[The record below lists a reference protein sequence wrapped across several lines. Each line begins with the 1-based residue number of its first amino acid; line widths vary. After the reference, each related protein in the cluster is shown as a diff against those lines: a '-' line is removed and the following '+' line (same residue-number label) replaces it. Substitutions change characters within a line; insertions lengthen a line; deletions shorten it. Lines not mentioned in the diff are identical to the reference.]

1 MNRALTKYR
10 ENEALIRNDGVYVIS
25 GIFCKA
31 NACVCGKNA
40 FPSRVAARK
49 SLICK
54 RPGNLVDKPLVCQR
68 SVMKRTLFL
77 FLLCCLLPLGAR
89 AEGLWLDG
97 AHAYEGMER
106 SYDMGYSPEEVG
118 NALRVVLP
126 VLSDEAVGEL
136 TAELVYEEPA
146 SAPFA
151 MGYAAQAQRERYSFD
166 GETVEAWV
174 FSFRVPLYRD
184 RLNGEYPFSIAVRG
198 VDAAG
203 NALEARFPLEAVI
216 TGGQENGEVP
226 QLLLMDFRAGDGAWI
241 EAGEEATLSL
251 TLANQS
257 ATRAV
262 ENIAIVF
269 AESTGGLLPARSDT
283 VRVSR
288 LAAGES
294 ALVEIPIRAAMDA
307 EPRAHSVE
315 IRAQGAYGAGKDTS
329 VAEKFTVDVRQ
340 SVRFAHSEAALPVR
354 VTQGDVSSFTITLM
368 NMGKSPLSNAL
379 LTFDVPGLASGG
391 SVLAGDLAPGESKD
405 ATANFRVSSDGA
417 LAGPVSGT
425 VTLSY
430 EDAYGEYYETI
441 LPLSTTIEKKV
452 PLAAASADEEE
463 EAAPFP
469 YLPWSLFAAALIALI
484 VLQTLAR
491 RRIRALEERGL

>member
-1 MNRALTKYR
+1 MRRIEADQIAVMSIHYQFYPLTRFLDTARRLNVSAVDLWAGYPH
-10 ENEALIRNDGVYVIS
+10 LLLDNDWES
-25 GIFCKA
+25 
-31 NACVCGKNA
+31 
-40 FPSRVAARK
+40 AARAVRAAADDRG
-49 SLICK
+49 LRIICCTPEQV
-54 RPGNLVDKPLVCQR
+54 RYPLNLASTEPKVR
-68 SVMKRTLFL
+68 ARTL
-77 FLLCCLLPLGAR
+77 
-89 AEGLWLDG
+89 
-97 AHAYEGMER
+97 
-106 SYDMGYSPEEVG
+106 
-118 NALRVVLP
+118 
-126 VLSDEAVGEL
+126 
-136 TAELVYEEPA
+136 
-146 SAPFA
+146 
-151 MGYAAQAQRERYSFD
+151 
-166 GETVEAWV
+166 
-174 FSFRVPLYRD
+174 
-184 RLNGEYPFSIAVRG
+184 EYLKRG

-251 TLANQS
+251 TLVNQS

-405 ATANFRVSSDGA
+405 ATANFRVSSDEA
-417 LAGPVSGT
+417 LVGPVSGT

-430 EDAYGEYYETI
+430 EDAYGEYYETS
-441 LPLSTTIEKKV
+441 LPLSTTIEKKA

>member
-1 MNRALTKYR
+1 
-10 ENEALIRNDGVYVIS
+10 
-25 GIFCKA
+25 
-31 NACVCGKNA
+31 
-40 FPSRVAARK
+40 
-49 SLICK
+49 
-54 RPGNLVDKPLVCQR
+54 
-68 SVMKRTLFL
+68 MKRTLFL

-118 NALRVVLP
+118 NTLRVVLP
-126 VLSDEAVGEL
+126 VLSDEAVGGL
-136 TAELVYEEPA
+136 TAELLCEEPA

-151 MGYAAQAQRERYSFD
+151 MGYAAQAQRKRYSFA
-166 GETVEAWV
+166 GEAVDAWV

-184 RLNGEYPFSIAVRG
+184 RLNGEYPFFIAVRG

-251 TLANQS
+251 TLVNQS

-269 AESTGGLLPARSDT
+269 AESTGGLFPARSDT

-288 LAAGES
+288 LAAGKS

-315 IRAQGAYGAGKDTS
+315 IRAQGAYGAGEDTS

-405 ATANFRVSSDGA
+405 ATANFRVSSDEA
-417 LAGPVSGT
+417 LVGPVSGT

-430 EDAYGEYYETI
+430 EDAYGEYYETS
-441 LPLSTTIEKKV
+441 LPLSTTIEKKA
-452 PLAAASADEEE
+452 PLAAASANEEE

>member
-1 MNRALTKYR
+1 
-10 ENEALIRNDGVYVIS
+10 
-25 GIFCKA
+25 
-31 NACVCGKNA
+31 
-40 FPSRVAARK
+40 
-49 SLICK
+49 
-54 RPGNLVDKPLVCQR
+54 
-68 SVMKRTLFL
+68 MKRTIFL

-106 SYDMGYSPEEVG
+106 SYDMGYAPEEVG
-118 NALRVVLP
+118 NTLRVVLP
-126 VLSDEAVGEL
+126 VLSDEAVGGL
-136 TAELVYEEPA
+136 TAELLCEEPA

-151 MGYAAQAQRERYSFD
+151 TGYAAQAQRKSHSFA
-166 GETVEAWV
+166 GEAVDAWV

-251 TLANQS
+251 TLVNQS

-269 AESTGGLLPARSDT
+269 AESTGGLFPARSDT

-405 ATANFRVSSDGA
+405 ATANFRVSSDEA
-417 LAGPVSGT
+417 LVGPVSGT

-430 EDAYGEYYETI
+430 EDAYGEYYETS
-441 LPLSTTIEKKV
+441 LPLSTTIEKKA
-452 PLAAASADEEE
+452 PLAASEPEEE

>member
-1 MNRALTKYR
+1 MFFLPRA
-10 ENEALIRNDGVYVIS
+10 
-25 GIFCKA
+25 
-31 NACVCGKNA
+31 
-40 FPSRVAARK
+40 
-49 SLICK
+49 
-54 RPGNLVDKPLVCQR
+54 Q
-68 SVMKRTLFL
+68 
-77 FLLCCLLPLGAR
+77 LC
-89 AEGLWLDG
+89 
-97 AHAYEGMER
+97 
-106 SYDMGYSPEEVG
+106 
-118 NALRVVLP
+118 
-126 VLSDEAVGEL
+126 
-136 TAELVYEEPA
+136 
-146 SAPFA
+146 
-151 MGYAAQAQRERYSFD
+151 
-166 GETVEAWV
+166 
-174 FSFRVPLYRD
+174 RD

-251 TLANQS
+251 TLVNQS

-269 AESTGGLLPARSDT
+269 AESTGGLFPARSDT

-315 IRAQGAYGAGKDTS
+315 IRAQGAYGAGEDTS

-405 ATANFRVSSDGA
+405 ATANFRVSSDEA
-417 LAGPVSGT
+417 LVGPVSGT

-430 EDAYGEYYETI
+430 EDAYGEYYETS
-441 LPLSTTIEKKV
+441 LPLSTTIEKKA

-491 RRIRALEERGL
+491 RRIRALEERGAQPLRPWASRLECRGGRLPGPFTRSTPLSQRLHRRTRRQALSIARLAFRALRARRAAAWRAEPFHRLPHERRYGALRALAACRALRGGSCVLRAKCSCRRANRRGTPLRGVRRRLFNAGNAEGGTRAIL